1 MNLKREKKFIN
12 DLSKAKL
19 SDSEFNKMIEYFSL
33 LSSGKPLPPS
43 ANDHALNGEYAKYRE
58 FHIGG
63 DKLVI
68 YLVKDDEIRLLRK
81 SAHIHNFLS
90 DFCGDDSSLRCESQ
104 ICAKQ
109 SKNL

>member
-12 DLSKAKL
+12 DLSKVRL

-43 ANDHALNGEYAKYRE
+43 ANDHALSGEYAKYRE

-68 YLVKDDEIRLLRK
+68 YKIVDGTIYLARIGTHAQLFK
-81 SAHIHNFLS
+81 
-90 DFCGDDSSLRCESQ
+90 
-104 ICAKQ
+104 
-109 SKNL
+109 

>member
-12 DLSKAKL
+12 DLSKARL

-33 LSSGKPLPPS
+33 LSNGKPLPPN
-43 ANDHALNGEYAKYRE
+43 ANDHALSGEYADTRE

-68 YLVKDDEIRLLRK
+68 YLIKDDEIRLLRIGTHAQLFK
-81 SAHIHNFLS
+81 
-90 DFCGDDSSLRCESQ
+90 
-104 ICAKQ
+104 
-109 SKNL
+109 

>member
-12 DLSKAKL
+12 DLSKARL

-33 LSSGKPLPPS
+33 LANDKPLPPS
-43 ANDHALNGEYAKYRE
+43 ANDHALSGEYTDTRE

-68 YLVKDDEIRLLRK
+68 YLIKDDEIRLLRIGTHAQLFK
-81 SAHIHNFLS
+81 
-90 DFCGDDSSLRCESQ
+90 
-104 ICAKQ
+104 
-109 SKNL
+109 

>member
-12 DLSKAKL
+12 DLSKARL

-33 LSSGKPLPPS
+33 LANDKPLPPN

-68 YLVKDDEIRLLRK
+68 YKIVDGTIYLARIGTHAQLFK
-81 SAHIHNFLS
+81 
-90 DFCGDDSSLRCESQ
+90 
-104 ICAKQ
+104 
-109 SKNL
+109 

>member
-43 ANDHALNGEYAKYRE
+43 ANDHALNGKYAKYRE

-68 YLVKDDEIRLLRK
+68 YKIENETIYLARIGT
-81 SAHIHNFLS
+81 H
-90 DFCGDDSSLRCESQ
+90 SQ
-104 ICAKQ
+104 LFK
-109 SKNL
+109 

>member
-12 DLSKAKL
+12 DLSKVRL

-33 LSSGKPLPPS
+33 LANDKPLPPS
-43 ANDHALNGEYAKYRE
+43 ANDHALIGEYADTRE

-68 YLVKDDEIRLLRK
+68 YLIKDDEIRLLRIGTHAQLFK
-81 SAHIHNFLS
+81 
-90 DFCGDDSSLRCESQ
+90 
-104 ICAKQ
+104 
-109 SKNL
+109 

>member
-43 ANDHALNGEYAKYRE
+43 ANDHALSGNYAKYRE

-68 YLVKDDEIRLLRK
+68 YKIENETIYLARIGT
-81 SAHIHNFLS
+81 H
-90 DFCGDDSSLRCESQ
+90 SQ
-104 ICAKQ
+104 LFK
-109 SKNL
+109 

>member
-68 YLVKDDEIRLLRK
+68 YKIENETIYLARIGT
-81 SAHIHNFLS
+81 H
-90 DFCGDDSSLRCESQ
+90 SQ
-104 ICAKQ
+104 LFK
-109 SKNL
+109 

>member
-12 DLSKAKL
+12 DLSKARL

-33 LSSGKPLPPS
+33 LANDKPLPPS
-43 ANDHALNGEYAKYRE
+43 ANDHALSGEYADTRE

-68 YLVKDDEIRLLRK
+68 YLIKDDEIRLLRIGTHAQLFK
-81 SAHIHNFLS
+81 
-90 DFCGDDSSLRCESQ
+90 
-104 ICAKQ
+104 
-109 SKNL
+109 

>member
-12 DLSKAKL
+12 DLSKARL

-33 LSSGKPLPPS
+33 LANDKPLPPN
-43 ANDHALNGEYAKYRE
+43 ANDHALSGEYADTRE

-68 YLVKDDEIRLLRK
+68 YLIKDDEIRLLRIGTHAQLFK
-81 SAHIHNFLS
+81 
-90 DFCGDDSSLRCESQ
+90 
-104 ICAKQ
+104 
-109 SKNL
+109 

>member
-68 YLVKDDEIRLLRK
+68 YKIENETIYLARIGTH
-81 SAHIHNFLS
+81 S
-90 DFCGDDSSLRCESQ
+90 
-104 ICAKQ
+104 
-109 SKNL
+109 